1 MVRRMQLT
9 FSAPLS
15 APLNSTP
22 SGLIERVLTI
32 DSVDMLLMSVPSGNF
47 HVLTLRPPAEP
58 EAKVTA
64 QGGMS
69 YRSGAKVENGKAME
83 RDVHSCG

>member
-1 MVRRMQLT
+1 
-9 FSAPLS
+9 
-15 APLNSTP
+15 
-22 SGLIERVLTI
+22 
-32 DSVDMLLMSVPSGNF
+32 VPSGNF

-69 YRSGAKVENGKAME
+69 NRSGAKVGNGKAME